1 MRYTIEKEKEV
12 KRLAELGKS
21 SQYITS
27 LTGIPERV
35 VWSWCPETRPHD
47 DVIKWSVKQRYHSI
61 LPEFEAKITAAIS
74 PLVRTDISEE
84 TWEEVNKVVFNT
96 LFEEAI
102 VVFKNLLEE
111 PPEFGSEKKLSKEP
125 FLDYLKRFWTMDS
138 EYVKARQLNESYV
151 MQNKNSIHYWS
162 LLRKFKLYEINTG
175 DIERMYEHICEK
187 GLSQHRVNAIMKT
200 GLIPLK
206 VAYSEGLIMS
216 RCFNFYL
223 PRPER
228 HPADISAVNISRIF
242 NSEWQNDEAFVAN
255 LIACNCKLQLQE
267 VRALRLC
274 NLTTDSVIISS
285 SYSNEKG
292 LVPNRNP
299 RVVMV
304 SEFVINILLKYAS
317 TTPYKDLTPDDFIFY
332 SENRDH
338 PAHGKK
344 WSSEL
349 KRICESCSIEGN
361 ISFRSWT
368 N

>member
-151 MQNKNSIHYWS
+151 MQNKNSIHFWYM
-162 LLRKFKLYEINTG
+162 LRKFKLFEINSG
-175 DIERMYEHICEK
+175 DIERMYEYVSEK
-187 GLSQHRVNAIMKT
+187 GLSQHRINAIMKT

-206 VAYSEGLIMS
+206 VAYSEGLTMS
-216 RCFNFYL
+216 RCFDFYL

-228 HPADISAVNISRIF
+228 TNTDIPAIDMSKIF
-242 NSEWQNDEAFVAN
+242 NARWEDDEAFVAN

-267 VRALRLC
+267 VRALKLS
-274 NLTTDSVIISS
+274 NITTDSLIITST
-285 SYSNEKG
+285 YSNSKG
-292 LVPNRNP
+292 LIPNRNP
-299 RVVMV
+299 RVLMV
-304 SEFVINILLKYAS
+304 SEFVINAVLRYAS
-317 TTPYKDLTPDDFIFY
+317 TTPYKDLTPDDYIFF
-332 SENRDH
+332 SENRNK
-338 PAHGKK
+338 PAHGSK
-344 WSSEL
+344 WSTEL
-349 KRICESCSIEGN
+349 QKVCKQNGIEPLN
-361 ISFRSWT
+361 FHSWR
-368 N
+368 

>member
-74 PLVRTDISEE
+74 PLVRTDVSEE
-84 TWEEVNKVVFNT
+84 AWEEVNKVVFNT

-162 LLRKFKLYEINTG
+162 LLRKFKLFEINTG

-187 GLSQHRVNAIMKT
+187 GLSQHRINAIMKT

-206 VAYSEGLIMS
+206 VAYSEGLTMS
-216 RCFNFYL
+216 RCFDFYL

-228 HPADISAVNISRIF
+228 NKTDVSQIDISRIF
-242 NSEWQNDEAFVAN
+242 NTKWKNYEAYAAN
-255 LIACNCKLQLQE
+255 LIACNCHLQLQE
-267 VRALRLC
+267 VRALKLGDI
-274 NLTTDSVIISS
+274 TTDSIIVTST
-285 SYSNEKG
+285 YSNTKG
-292 LVPNRNP
+292 LIPNKNP
-299 RVVMV
+299 RVLRA
-304 SEFVINILLKYAS
+304 SEFVINALLKHAS
-317 TTPYKDLTPDDFIFY
+317 TTPYRDFTPDDYIFF
-332 SENRDH
+332 SENRNK
-338 PAHGKK
+338 PAHGNN
-344 WSSEL
+344 WTDEL
-349 KRICESCSIEGN
+349 QKVCKQVGIEPLN
-361 ISFRSWT
+361 FHSWR
-368 N
+368 